1 MVIVAIL
8 FLSLLLFSNDKTII
22 QINDISIQ
30 VEVSDTQNERT
41 KGLSGKENLGNREG
55 MLFVFDNEDLHGIWM
70 KDMNFPIDILWI
82 NEDYEIVDIKEN
94 AKPESFPEIF
104 YPKTKSLYVLEV
116 NMGFLEKNNTELDG
130 KIFFFNTTINK

>member
-104 YPKTKSLYVLEV
+104 YPRFRNTIILNSKYLTHLPHQKNIL
-116 NMGFLEKNNTELDG
+116 FLIG
-130 KIFFFNTTINK
+130 KRNL